1 MKYQVYLLILSS
13 IVAFAAA
20 ATNAGASAS
29 LDLSVVDQAKEVYFN
44 YVMNILKQVK
54 IPDTSFHHGSIH
66 DNTFFLQAPS
76 RNVQIVNDPAH
87 NGVRLSVNDLRAGF
101 KSKHFRYKESIIVAK
116 GSVDV
121 SVSHCSVS
129 VTVGLTQQTLPNG
142 KVVPAF
148 TTPEVSIDLPKDHID
163 IKVHG
168 NVIAKIADAFKS
180 FFKGPMR
187 DVITKTLK
195 DELHRELPKALNGIV
210 AQQKGY
216 SEIYNGLDLDW
227 SIPSTPTVTDKA
239 LAFGIKGL
247 FFPKGQAEVEPSV
260 QPPAVPMADAGSSS
274 KFQCFISNYL
284 ADSLGA
290 SYLQTNEV
298 HFWTR
303 PKDMPKSSPVQLDT
317 TSLGNFFPGMEA
329 HYGAGKPVDI
339 EYKLERL
346 GNFSMRENDSTLSF
360 TGDLALKFW
369 VETSDTDKDV
379 AVDLTLQGMRFNFT
393 VLVKPGTTALQMN
406 VGSASLAGLHVESTT
421 FGNLDLLLLA
431 KLLNQGISLGLPV
444 LNTYLSTVS
453 LPLPTEL
460 FGLFTLSD
468 LTLKY
473 HDNYLE
479 AGLTPTFKPITEDI
493 PGVYERFVPM
503 KDEPFYAPDK
513 QGGFTTFFLEQLG
526 EDGAYLESLKPGF

>member
-1 MKYQVYLLILSS
+1 MKYQVYLLILSF

-29 LDLSVVDQAKEVYFN
+29 LDMSVVDQAKDVYFN
-44 YVMNILKQVK
+44 YVMNVLKQVK

-87 NGVRLSVNDLRAGF
+87 NGVRLTVNDLRAGF

-210 AQQKGY
+210 AQPKGY

-247 FFPKGQAEVEPSV
+247 FFPKGQAEVEPST

-290 SYLQTNEV
+290 SYL
-298 HFWTR
+298 
-303 PKDMPKSSPVQLDT
+303 
-317 TSLGNFFPGMEA
+317 
-329 HYGAGKPVDI
+329 
-339 EYKLERL
+339 
-346 GNFSMRENDSTLSF
+346 
-360 TGDLALKFW
+360 
-369 VETSDTDKDV
+369 
-379 AVDLTLQGMRFNFT
+379 
-393 VLVKPGTTALQMN
+393 
-406 VGSASLAGLHVESTT
+406 
-421 FGNLDLLLLA
+421 
-431 KLLNQGISLGLPV
+431 
-444 LNTYLSTVS
+444 
-453 LPLPTEL
+453 
-460 FGLFTLSD
+460 
-468 LTLKY
+468 
-473 HDNYLE
+473 
-479 AGLTPTFKPITEDI
+479 
-493 PGVYERFVPM
+493 
-503 KDEPFYAPDK
+503 
-513 QGGFTTFFLEQLG
+513 
-526 EDGAYLESLKPGF
+526 